1 MNPMEKFDFIKEA
14 ALRFYELTLMPI
26 TLFDQDGNVLGN
38 AGEGADHR
46 IKIFHSNDFSRSD
59 LPIKHR
65 LINHW
70 DILKLQGKA
79 PETYLGC
86 SLPLG
91 DKSFILR
98 VLLGP
103 YASHIKDQTPQL
115 NYRCEN
121 HLPDFYFLIRQLIK
135 VSYQKSYRDL
145 EEEPINLKIKK
156 GLDYIKKHYA
166 ETISLDHIAGS
177 LDMNKSYFSSLFRK
191 ETGKTY
197 TEYLH
202 KYRIDQSME
211 ELKKEHYTLLDV
223 ALAVGYQSS
232 DHYSRIFKRYMGI
245 SPGEF
250 RRTKLPKS

>member
-1 MNPMEKFDFIKEA
+1 MEKFDFIKEA

-26 TLFDQDGNVLGN
+26 TLLDSEGGVLGN
-38 AGEGADHR
+38 AGEGLNHR
-46 IKIFHSNDFSRSD
+46 LDIFHSNDFSRSKVA
-59 LPIKHR
+59 LKHR

-70 DILKLQGKA
+70 EILKLEKEA

-91 DKSFILR
+91 DNRLILR
-98 VLLGP
+98 VVLGP
-103 YASHIKDQTPQL
+103 YASHMKDQTPQL

-145 EEEPINLKIKK
+145 EAEPVNLKIKK
-156 GLDYIKKHYA
+156 GLDYINKHYA
-166 ETISLDHIAGS
+166 EAISLDRIAGA

-202 KYRIDQSME
+202 KYRIDRSIG

-250 RRTKLPKS
+250 RKTKL